1 MANREEKIKTLLS
14 LRTTINSCKEE
25 LNKRY
30 NEYMEPLELKLK
42 DLKEKE
48 TKLEDMVIS
57 DMIERGDKTVMF
69 DDRQITWST
78 RKTMQVANE
87 EELLNT
93 LTYDK
98 EVLKKAKTVL
108 GLKIKDIKEKIVK
121 VVLNRKEAIDIADSL
136 YKLDGK
142 LIKGVDIKETNYL
155 TVK

>member
-30 NEYMEPLELKLK
+30 SEYMEPLELKLK
-42 DLKEKE
+42 DLEEKE

-78 RKTMQVANE
+78 RN
-87 EELLNT
+87 LL
-93 LTYDK
+93 
-98 EVLKKAKTVL
+98 
-108 GLKIKDIKEKIVK
+108 
-121 VVLNRKEAIDIADSL
+121 S
-136 YKLDGK
+136 
-142 LIKGVDIKETNYL
+142 
-155 TVK
+155 